1 MFNRNFFIAVRKIY
15 IKLKKT
21 LDLKQSTRNY
31 RTKIQNKYSCC
42 EDTFYPHYTYVEV
55 NDTHNP
61 DGRLT
66 SWHVS
71 WIGGIT
77 TLVAKYRRVGE
88 VAKAWLIMTDE
99 NSRDKSC
106 IVCSMSGS
114 RKMVENVVGHSM
126 DEKGRSREEPAWL
139 RLSACHFGL

>member
-71 WIGGIT
+71 
-77 TLVAKYRRVGE
+77 
-88 VAKAWLIMTDE
+88 
-99 NSRDKSC
+99 
-106 IVCSMSGS
+106 
-114 RKMVENVVGHSM
+114 
-126 DEKGRSREEPAWL
+126 
-139 RLSACHFGL
+139 